1 VLEIGLTEE
10 GKKDPLFK
18 GTAEKQQCLQWHSVR
33 VAQAPEG
40 AIILANSDVC
50 SIQAMRIGKNAWS
63 MQYHVEIESDTVD
76 NWGAI
81 PEYAEALRNTLG
93 QGALSE
99 LKQKTDQNMS
109 QCLSCAKQI
118 YDNFMGQIV

>member
-1 VLEIGLTEE
+1 
-10 GKKDPLFK
+10 
-18 GTAEKQQCLQWHSVR
+18 
-33 VAQAPEG
+33 
-40 AIILANSDVC
+40 
-50 SIQAMRIGKNAWS
+50 MRIGKNAWS

-81 PEYAEALRNTLG
+81 PEYAEALRITLG
-93 QGALSE
+93 QDALAE